1 MNMKTLEDIL
11 TDYCGCFGPAL
22 NDRTGRFTSSGD
34 EAYKYLKDF
43 ISSLGDL
50 GVLNPDDTINR
61 LDKISEQYMLG
72 KIPDTIKLSVTEI
85 LKITKGKKLHTYD
98 SWNGSSTGI
107 IVDKVELLSD
117 SAFFSGTNH
126 WGGESG
132 IYVDLRYLEE
142 LLDKGRSS
150 KHNQIERCDVVTSWI
165 IE

>member
-1 MNMKTLEDIL
+1 M
-11 TDYCGCFGPAL
+11 
-22 NDRTGRFTSSGD
+22 
-34 EAYKYLKDF
+34 
-43 ISSLGDL
+43 
-50 GVLNPDDTINR
+50 
-61 LDKISEQYMLG
+61 
-72 KIPDTIKLSVTEI
+72 
-85 LKITKGKKLHTYD
+85 
-98 SWNGSSTGI
+98 
-107 IVDKVELLSD
+107 DKVELLSD